1 MLKATLQVA
10 NNGLVGQDDLSPLQR
25 LSILT
30 PAAPDH
36 ADVSSQ
42 LSMEAAQTSKR
53 NFFINRGELSSI
65 ATRIKSQLRL
75 GKKCF

>member
-1 MLKATLQVA
+1 MFKTTLLVA

-30 PAAPDH
+30 PTDPDH
-36 ADVSSQ
+36 ADVPSQ
-42 LSMEAAQTSKR
+42 LSMEAAQTSER
-53 NFFINRGELSSI
+53 NFFIKRGEVSST